1 MSDMPE
7 KDALDEFRF
16 GMELGDR
23 VAAYL
28 AYGEDFEIV
37 RLLKALDESAHT
49 EVALAG
55 FLCAWS
61 RIIQRQATLISWAET
76 TDDRTL
82 H

>member
-61 RIIQRQATLISWAET
+61 RIIQRQANLISWAET
-76 TDDRTL
+76 NDDRTL